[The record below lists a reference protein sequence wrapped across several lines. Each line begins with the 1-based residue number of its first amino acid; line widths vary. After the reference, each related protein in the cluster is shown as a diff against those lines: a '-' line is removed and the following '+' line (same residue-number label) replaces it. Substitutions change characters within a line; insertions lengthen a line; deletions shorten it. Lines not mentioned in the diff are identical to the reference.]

1 VLLLPAPTID
11 PVAAAVA
18 AVIAAQLME
27 TPAYLQRRLGLP
39 VGQDIF
45 DEAGSILRAPAAV
58 RRLAGWCGHGIVA
71 VAIVLLYAT
80 FFAAVARNDHLAV
93 WGLFAGAVH
102 GLLGGVVVGA
112 FPDLHPRMPNPV
124 PAPGVFYRH
133 YGRRDVVTF
142 VLGHLAFGVLAGVL
156 YGLLHEGLP
165 PAAAW

>member
-1 VLLLPAPTID
+1 MAAPTID

-27 TPAYLQRRLGLP
+27 TPAYLQRALRLP
-39 VGQDIF
+39 IRQDIF
-45 DEAGSILRAPAAV
+45 DEAWAILRAPARV
-58 RRLAGWCGHGIVA
+58 RRLVGWAGHATLAI
-71 VAIVLLYAT
+71 AIVLLYAT
-80 FFAAVARNDHLAV
+80 FFAAVARNDHLAL
-93 WGLFAGAVH
+93 WGLFTGAVH

-112 FPDLHPRMPNPV
+112 WPDLHPRMPDPV

-156 YGLLHEGLP
+156 YTLLHTGLP